1 MAMKC
6 IYPLL
11 LLMLA
16 CSPVGL
22 YAENETGYLSS
33 IDIRQGNVL
42 KQNRTV
48 ALKMSVDLSKTRIR
62 TQHTVALTPVLVSAD
77 GTREVAFPP
86 IVIDGK
92 TRHKVY
98 LRAQRL
104 ESVDLPP
111 FHNDEAQVIIR
122 QSRKNQQYD
131 YEANVPYER
140 WMLNGRIEMREEVHG
155 CTNCGKG
162 QSEKDLLTDVL
173 PAYTPNY
180 RLGTIAPEPEPVKVR
195 AETRSARLQ
204 FRVDSYNI
212 RTDFRNNRTELD
224 SVMSS
229 INLVVSNPDI
239 KITDIYIT
247 GYASP
252 EASIPY
258 NYTLSKNRAQALAQ
272 YITHHDAISAEMLHV
287 DSKGEDWDGFVQ
299 ALADFPK
306 LKGRDKIYEIIE
318 RYPDDHDLC
327 EQQIKKQVGADTY
340 TRLLNEVYPR
350 LRRTDYRIE
359 YNVRNFNLEEAR
371 RMVNERPDLL
381 SLSEMYKV
389 AGSYEKG
396 SADYNKVMATAIR
409 YFPNSPAAL
418 NDNALNA
425 MEQKDYATAVRLL
438 EKSSVTNQNAELLST
453 LGVAYTGVGEYE
465 KAEAA
470 FRRASDMGSTNA
482 KHNLE
487 EVTKVIDQL

>member
-1 MAMKC
+1 MRR
-6 IYPLL
+6 IYPILW
-11 LLMLA
+11 LMLA
-16 CSPVGL
+16 CSPVKL
-22 YAENETGYLSS
+22 QAENETSYLSS
-33 IDIRQGNVL
+33 IHIHQGDVVM
-42 KQNRTV
+42 QNRTV
-48 ALKMSVDLSKTRIR
+48 ELKMSVDLSKARIR
-62 TQHTVALTPVLVSAD
+62 TQHTVALTPVLVAAD
-77 GTREVAFPP
+77 GSREVAFPP

-111 FHNDEAQVIIR
+111 FHDDAAKVIIR
-122 QSRKNQQYD
+122 QGRKNEQYD
-131 YEANVPYER
+131 YVASVPYER

-162 QSEKDLLTDVL
+162 QAEKGLMAEVL
-173 PAYTPNY
+173 PAYMPTY
-180 RLGTIAPEPEPVKVR
+180 RQGTIAPEPEPVKVR

-212 RTDFRNNRTELD
+212 RTDFRNNRAELD

-272 YITHHDAISAEMLHV
+272 YIAHHEAVTSDMLHV

-299 ALADFPK
+299 ALADFPR
-306 LKGRDKIYEIIE
+306 LKERDKIYEIIE

-396 SADYNKVMATAIR
+396 SAEYNKVMATAVR
-409 YFPNSPAAL
+409 CFPNSPAAL

-453 LGVAYTGVGEYE
+453 LGVAYAGAGEYQN
-465 KAEAA
+465 AEAA
-470 FRRASDMGSTNA
+470 FRRAADMGSEKA
-482 KHNLE
+482 KHNLD
-487 EVTKVIDQL
+487 EVKKVIEQL

>member
-1 MAMKC
+1 MRR
-6 IYPLL
+6 IYPIL

-16 CSPVGL
+16 CSPVKL
-22 YAENETGYLSS
+22 QAENETSYLSA
-33 IDIRQGNVL
+33 INIHQGDVVM
-42 KQNRTV
+42 QNRTV
-48 ALKMSVDLSKTRIR
+48 ELKMSVDLSNARIR
-62 TQHTVALTPVLVSAD
+62 TQHTVALTPVLVAAD
-77 GTREVAFPP
+77 GSREVAFPP

-98 LRAQRL
+98 LRAQQL

-111 FHNDEAQVIIR
+111 FHDDAAKVIIR
-122 QSRKNQQYD
+122 QGRKNEQYD
-131 YEANVPYER
+131 YVASVPYER

-162 QSEKDLLTDVL
+162 KAEKGLMAEVL
-173 PAYTPNY
+173 PAYKPAY
-180 RLGTIAPEPEPVKVR
+180 SQGTIAPEPEPVKVR

-204 FRVDSYNI
+204 FRVDSYKI
-212 RTDFRNNRTELD
+212 LTDFRNNRTELD

-229 INLVVSNPDI
+229 INLVVNNPDI

-272 YITHHDAISAEMLHV
+272 YIAHHDAVTSDMLHV
-287 DSKGEDWDGFVQ
+287 DSKGEDWDGFVK
-299 ALADFPK
+299 ALADFPR
-306 LKGRDKIYEIIE
+306 LKDLDKIYEIIE

-396 SADYNKVMATAIR
+396 SAEYNKVMATAVR
-409 YFPNSPAAL
+409 CFPNSPAAL
-418 NDNALNA
+418 NDNALDA
-425 MEQKDYATAVRLL
+425 MERKDYAAAVKLL
-438 EKSSVTNQNAELLST
+438 ENSPVTAQNAELLST
-453 LGVAYTGVGEYE
+453 LGVAYAGAGEYQ

-470 FRRASDMGSTNA
+470 FRRAADMGSEKA
-482 KHNLE
+482 KHNLD
-487 EVTKVIDQL
+487 EVKKVIEQL